1 MRIEALAAFLTKNP
15 EIASIC
21 TIKPMEWG
29 GIVSLY
35 FEEKAYIHPTGNDPV
50 KLRLERDMQTG
61 TVEQE
66 KVVCDDV
73 SVLSRRKLKSVL
85 KKVKI
90 DLDNPDS
97 D

>member
-1 MRIEALAAFLTKNP
+1 
-15 EIASIC
+15 
-21 TIKPMEWG
+21 
-29 GIVSLY
+29 
-35 FEEKAYIHPTGNDPV
+35 
-50 KLRLERDMQTG
+50 MQTG

-73 SVLSRRKLKSVL
+73 SVLSRRKIKSVV